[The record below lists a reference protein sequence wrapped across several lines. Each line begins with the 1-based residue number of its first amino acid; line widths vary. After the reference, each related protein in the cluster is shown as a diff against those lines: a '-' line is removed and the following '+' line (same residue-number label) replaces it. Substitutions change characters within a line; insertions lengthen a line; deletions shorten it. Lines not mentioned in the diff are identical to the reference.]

1 MKCAPLTPIRPDFF
15 EGEGG
20 TGLERKCYALMKC
33 LSELATKLANVCC
46 DKLLLAH
53 LANSTIILCS
63 LVIKFFLVWLFFA
76 PPRLLRL
83 GTTAPLHRRQ
93 RRRGC
98 RGRDT
103 PIFDLQGSSCVDDPP
118 IFWQVFYFFPA
129 AELLNTAIRCHFHL
143 QCAQCTVFN
152 S

>member
-1 MKCAPLTPIRPDFF
+1 MAETIMKCAPLTPIRPDFF

-20 TGLERKCYALMKC
+20 TGLESKCYALMKC

-63 LVIKFFLVWLFFA
+63 LVIKFFWVWLFFA

-118 IFWQVFYFFPA
+118 IF
-129 AELLNTAIRCHFHL
+129 
-143 QCAQCTVFN
+143 
-152 S
+152 